1 MDIEGMDFYL
11 YVRDRYGIP
20 KKDYGEVKDSVMTA
34 IWSSDNL
41 VEARRFAFFDKTSF
55 TLYISNHDNSV
66 YKLDGER
73 IEIVDNGTDEVFF
86 AFEPETAPFD
96 IQSEDFGGV
105 ERYFIAAEGNSPL
118 SFSTQAFLQGGSKLR
133 KHLIDRASLS
143 EEQNLSVDEQKC
155 LLSIYFYSLFFES
168 TMEEKPILCFVGL
181 KESGKSTLATLI
193 GKALFG
199 DRFLSLHCPDD
210 LDDMR
215 TVLGENY
222 YVVFDNVDH
231 FVDSKAIDAL
241 CAAAT
246 GATIQKRKL
255 YTDCD
260 TIRIRPRVFLVITT
274 REAKFKRDD
283 LVSRLLIFGTR
294 RVSKPRPRADLYRQV
309 EENRNAIMAEVLLN
323 LNSVIRVLRA
333 KRNISPECIS
343 RIADWEAFGRK
354 VCDDGDL
361 AFQEIMARM
370 NKTKDEFTIEDDLL
384 YALLDEYVVNKG
396 YVINGETAHELYERL
411 VKWADDSK
419 IRDFSRRYKNPK
431 SVAQRLAHIK
441 DGLAQ
446 VMAVEI
452 RDVRAGRKAYSFTQL
467 PDPPPPAAGTD
478 EELPTEL
485 DDLEAR
491 SSPAELEPGAFDG
504 LVEPGDDDNGLS

>member
-20 KKDYGEVKDSVMTA
+20 KKDYGEVKDSVMTT
-34 IWSSDNL
+34 IWSSDSL
-41 VEARRFAFFDKTSF
+41 VEARRFAFFDRTRF
-55 TLYISNHDNSV
+55 TLYISNHDNSI

-73 IEIVDNGTDEVFF
+73 IQVIDNGTDGVFF
-86 AFEPETAPFD
+86 SFEPETVPFD
-96 IQSEDFGGV
+96 IQAEDFTRV
-105 ERYFIAAEGNSPL
+105 EEYFLFTEENSTP
-118 SFSTQAFLQGGSKLR
+118 SFHAQAFLQGGSKLR
-133 KHLIDRASLS
+133 EHLIDKASLS

-155 LLSIYFYSLFFES
+155 LLAIYFYSLFFES

-181 KESGKSTLATLI
+181 KESGKSTLATLM

-231 FVDSKAIDAL
+231 FVESKAIDAL

-255 YTDCD
+255 YTDSD

-283 LVSRLLIFGTR
+283 LVSRLLIFGTK

-309 EENRNAIMAEVLLN
+309 EENRNAIMAEVLAN

-370 NKTKDEFTIEDDLL
+370 NRTKDEFTIEDDIL
-384 YALLDEYVVNKG
+384 YSLLDEYVVNRG

-411 VKWADDSK
+411 VKWAEDNK
-419 IRDFSRRYKNPK
+419 IRDFSRRYKSPK
-431 SVAQRLAHIK
+431 SVAQRLAHIR

-452 RDVRAGRKAYSFTQL
+452 RDVRAGRKAYSFSRF
-467 PDPPPPAAGTD
+467 PDPPPPAARTD
-478 EELPTEL
+478 EEPTEL

-504 LVEPGDDDNGLS
+504 LEEPDEDDNEPS